1 MSGATSRRAE
11 ATPLSERQGAV
22 LRAVVASYVGEG
34 APIGSRTISHL
45 LPVPLSAASIRN
57 TLAELSELGLV
68 DKPHASS
75 GRVPTASGLR
85 RFVDELMP
93 PGAVAPSQQREL
105 AIRLDR
111 AEGEGVV
118 SVASELLSQ
127 HTRQLGFVVAP
138 RLEHLVLRHVSVVRL
153 TRERLL
159 VVLVAETG
167 AAHRRVIEDN
177 HDLSQAQL
185 DRIATLLN
193 ERVAGRTLSETREL
207 LVREARAL
215 RREASALLVRALE
228 VGTRALDGEASEADL
243 VIATRLALL
252 DQPEFNDPQRLKDL
266 YQAIETKE
274 RLLEVLRDLLANE
287 GVSVGIGEELED
299 PGLHHCALV
308 ASHYG
313 EGNAGEPLGVLG
325 VIGPSRMDFARVVP
339 LVAYLSELV
348 TGKLRT

>member
-1 MSGATSRRAE
+1 MALE
-11 ATPLSERQGAV
+11 LSERQGAV

-34 APIGSRTISHL
+34 APVGSRTISHL

-68 DKPHASS
+68 AKPHASS
-75 GRVPTASGLR
+75 GRVPTGGGLR

-93 PGAVAPSQQREL
+93 AGAVAPSQQREL
-105 AIRLDR
+105 ALRLDD
-111 AEGEGVV
+111 AEGDGVV
-118 SVASELLSQ
+118 SVASELLSKS
-127 HTRQLGFVVAP
+127 TRQLGFVLAP
-138 RLEHLVLRHVSVVRL
+138 RFERMVLRHVSVVRL
-153 TRERLL
+153 TSERLL
-159 VVLVAETG
+159 VVLVTETG
-167 AAHRRVIEDN
+167 AAHQRVIDDE
-177 HDLSQAQL
+177 HDLSQAEL

-193 ERVAGRTLSETREL
+193 ERAAGRTLAETRAL
-207 LVREARAL
+207 LAREARAL
-215 RREASALLVRALE
+215 RREASALLIRALE
-228 VGTRALDGEASEADL
+228 LGTRALDGEPSDADL

-252 DQPEFNDPQRLKDL
+252 DQPEFSDPQRLKEL
-266 YQAIETKE
+266 FQAIETKE
-274 RLLEVLRDLLANE
+274 RLLEVLQEVLDSD

-348 TGKLRT
+348 TGKLRA